1 MVLSD
6 REINL
11 RLYGLQRHEIAG
23 LPPHKGDPLVIDP
36 LDESQIQPA
45 SIDLTL
51 DDEFRF
57 QGPEEN
63 RERTVMERERGE
75 GYYTPDLAIDLAHVS
90 RAFETWPLEHETV
103 DSFRLEPGEFVLGS
117 TAERVEI
124 PDDLCARV
132 EGKSSLGRLGLLVHL
147 TAGYIDPGFK
157 GKITLEIVNVN
168 GDRPIILRPGMPIC
182 QLSLIQL
189 TSSAERPYG
198 HESRNSKYQ
207 NQTTVQ
213 GSRYD
218 G

>member
-6 REINL
+6 REIGL
-11 RLYGLQRHEIAG
+11 RLGIRTSRNRDYSHLA
-23 LPPHKGDPLVIDP
+23 PLVINP

-51 DDEFRF
+51 ADEFRF
-57 QGPEEN
+57 QGPEED
-63 RERTVMERERGE
+63 RKRTVMEQERGE
-75 GYYTPDLAIDLAHVS
+75 GYYTPDLAIDLANVKD
-90 RAFETWPLEHETV
+90 AFDVWPLEHETV
-103 DSFRLEPGEFVLGS
+103 DSFRLEPGDFILGS

-157 GKITLEIVNVN
+157 GKITLEIVNLN
-168 GDRPIILRPGMPIC
+168 GDRAIVLRPGMSIC

-189 TSSAERPYG
+189 TSRAEYPYG

-207 NQTTVQ
+207 DQKTVQ
-213 GSRYD
+213 GSLY
-218 G
+218 GG